1 MLNRTVE
8 RDLVLSIGDALQALD
23 EADAAHTAKAP
34 VGSMPPD
41 ELFFAGAEAGLAE
54 PSAAELADDAVFI
67 AELAEHAELPM
78 GGARGHFVQKQGAIV
93 EPVLD
98 LGDEGRV

>member
-54 PSAAELADDAVFI
+54 PSAAGGDYEG
-67 AELAEHAELPM
+67 
-78 GGARGHFVQKQGAIV
+78 GGAGEGLRGVCAFC
-93 EPVLD
+93 
-98 LGDEGRV
+98 RTF

>member
-41 ELFFAGAEAGLAE
+41 ELFFAGAEA
-54 PSAAELADDAVFI
+54 
-67 AELAEHAELPM
+67 
-78 GGARGHFVQKQGAIV
+78 ARRRRRPIRRLYRSVSFQ
-93 EPVLD
+93 L
-98 LGDEGRV
+98 